1 MLKDLLRVPGKGT
14 FTLQEEMQSSGV
26 NICLQYRRSS
36 KITIEFK
43 TIEQNSHGK
52 PRQSAGK
59 PIFEQA
65 SKGAMPSTC
74 MKISWYGDDL

>member
-1 MLKDLLRVPGKGT
+1 MLKDFLRVPGKGT

-43 TIEQNSHGK
+43 TIEHNSHGK
-52 PRQSAGK
+52 PRQSANLFLNK
-59 PIFEQA
+59 PQ
-65 SKGAMPSTC
+65 KGPCPVHA
-74 MKISWYGDDL
+74 